1 MEKYQKNLYKKNLRD
16 IIMKFRKRSKLVKN
30 RSDYFKKV
38 VSSIIRDNTQNNLQS
53 TFTELKKTR
62 HQGNNKKTTLVK
74 KLVEANKKKQ

>member
-1 MEKYQKNLYKKNLRD
+1 MEKYQKSLYKKNLKD

-53 TFTELKKTR
+53 TFTELKKAWD
-62 HQGNNKKTTLVK
+62 QGNNKKNNLVK
-74 KLVEANKKKQ
+74 NLVKANKKKQ